1 MGDFKGTF
9 CEECQSLGFHKY
21 DEVRSRE
28 LGKLEFA
35 VPLIIRLLNLVSLIL
50 AYSLFGLCMVWEF
63 PSRVKQAGEKYYRK
77 IMENNLN
84 HLRR

>member
-9 CEECQSLGFHKY
+9 CEACQSLGYRKY

-35 VPLIIRLLNLVSLIL
+35 VPLVMRLMDLIAIVL

-63 PSRVKQAGEKYYRK
+63 PSRIKQAGEKYYRK
-77 IMENNLN
+77 RKE
-84 HLRR
+84 LREAG